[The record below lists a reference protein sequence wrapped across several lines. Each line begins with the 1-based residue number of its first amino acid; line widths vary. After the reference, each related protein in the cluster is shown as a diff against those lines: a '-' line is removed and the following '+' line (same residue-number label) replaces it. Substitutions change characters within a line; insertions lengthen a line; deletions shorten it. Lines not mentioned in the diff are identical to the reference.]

1 MVLVSEKNKSQQSY
15 LYLLSIQILQYEF
28 LGPIKLQEWGPPM
41 EKVVY
46 LIMSRQKDSF
56 NIIYAGDCE
65 QTSDEKFFTSN
76 SSFKCWIE
84 KSGSEKSLYLAILP
98 LFESENYE
106 RKKILDK
113 ILARYRPICNLEIND
128 VKPDYKIHSKSD
140 SQNTKTPCPCCG
152 SEMKVDKVLETTT
165 IIRCIECGLSDTRLN
180 S

>member
-1 MVLVSEKNKSQQSY
+1 
-15 LYLLSIQILQYEF
+15 
-28 LGPIKLQEWGPPM
+28 M

-65 QTSDEKFFTSN
+65 QTSDKEFFTSN
-76 SSFKCWIE
+76 SSFKCWTE

-98 LFESENYE
+98 LFESENDE

-113 ILARYRPICNLEIND
+113 ILVRYRPICNMGINYD
-128 VKPDYKIHSKSD
+128 VKPDYKIRSKPD
-140 SQNTKTPCPCCG
+140 SQNTSKTPCCSCCG

>member
-1 MVLVSEKNKSQQSY
+1 
-15 LYLLSIQILQYEF
+15 
-28 LGPIKLQEWGPPM
+28 M

-65 QTSDEKFFTSN
+65 QTSDKEFFTSN
-76 SSFKCWIE
+76 SSFKCWTE

-98 LFESENYE
+98 LFESENDE

-113 ILARYRPICNLEIND
+113 ILVRYRPICNMGINYD
-128 VKPDYKIHSKSD
+128 VKPDYKIRSKPD
-140 SQNTKTPCPCCG
+140 SQNTSKTPCCPCCG

>member
-1 MVLVSEKNKSQQSY
+1 M
-15 LYLLSIQILQYEF
+15 SIQILQYEF
-28 LGPIKLQEWGPPM
+28 LGPIKLQEWGPSM

-76 SSFKCWIE
+76 SSFKCWTE

-98 LFESENYE
+98 LFESGNDE

-113 ILARYRPICNLEIND
+113 ILVHYRPICNLGINYD
-128 VKPDYKIHSKSD
+128 VKPDYKIRSKPD
-140 SQNTKTPCPCCG
+140 LQNTSKTPCPCCG